1 MTIAMATLPLAL
13 FGSAGYGARQGWLMM
28 PARGLQAL
36 APWLFG
42 MTLDGIGVAAL
53 WVTCGLGLLAFAALM
68 VLRPPAV
75 ASPGAAG
82 A

>member
-13 FGSAGYGARQGWLMM
+13 YGTRDYGARLGWLMM

-42 MTLDGIGVAAL
+42 MVLDRAGVAAL
-53 WVTCGLGLLAFAALM
+53 WLTGGLGLAAFAALM
-68 VLRPPAV
+68 ALRPTPV
-75 ASPGAAG
+75 R
-82 A
+82 